1 MRQGQAM
8 ATIKALHI
16 EIGAKSTQF
25 RKEMLRVKRDIKNF
39 RSALNRVGN
48 STMKFG
54 RNIGRL
60 TSSVTSFAKSAGLLG
75 VALGAGVVAAT
86 KRFATFEQNLLRVQ
100 VLTGAT
106 EEDFAKLKSTAEK
119 MGMTTAFSASEAAS
133 AMVVLAQQ
141 GRTAAQSMSMLPSVL
156 NLAVV
161 GALELAD
168 SAKLIGVTLN
178 QFGLGVGE
186 AGRVADVLAKGSTIA
201 ATEVSEIGEALEYSA
216 NLAQAFGLSLEETV
230 AIITALASRGIVASK
245 AGRGLTAVF
254 AALGKEMRTNEGGL
268 IGALRDM
275 EAAGSPVDEILRD
288 LGKQAGRAAVPLAGL
303 TDEILSNVEALRKSG
318 GTTKNFAEKILAG
331 AEGAFVR
338 LGSAFDGFV
347 NKMGEVF
354 APFIMGVFDSIS
366 SALERGVQSMT
377 MLKDEL
383 GLTQEAG
390 EGFAAAMLAGI
401 ETFIVATQQMLQNI
415 SRVGNFIQILLSP
428 FRALGIIL
436 LVAAQ
441 NIVRAA
447 ALVASIT
454 DFLGL
459 TDGLADDLFF
469 EADVIG
475 GAIDELANDIVD
487 TFTEA
492 FNGMESETVDF
503 LEGLGNKIAQ
513 IRNTFKTQRQIAEE
527 ESEDPTTTTGEGD
540 GSFQSGEG
548 TPAATLES
556 EFPNIAELLGEMPAS
571 LKEITDAIIQHPR
584 NIDGLQQKIAEN
596 LFESGITVDGL
607 KELVETLD
615 QLKQAMDEG
624 FLTEKERNKAVR
636 DLIDSLGGFAEGD
649 DPFKAVKDFIDGMDA
664 SQQDLK
670 NLAATLGL
678 SADETQRLLEEGISN
693 EELEQLKTV
702 LTQAEEMFKRGLID
716 AQTLAGIKDQIKEDV
731 VPDTEE
737 MKDIQPEGLQT
748 ALGTIKV
755 DPLVAQNQARQS
767 NAIIGTQS
775 NTAKIARNTAGL
787 NKVLR

>member
-1 MRQGQAM
+1 M

-25 RKEMLRVKRDIKNF
+25 RKEMLRIKRDIKNF

-48 STMKFG
+48 STMRFG
-54 RNIGRL
+54 KNIGRL
-60 TSSVTSFAKSAGLLG
+60 ASSVTSFAKSAGLVG
-75 VALGAGVVAAT
+75 AALGAGIVAAT

-161 GALELAD
+161 GAMELAD

-178 QFGLGVGE
+178 QFGLGVEE

-201 ATEVSEIGEALEYSA
+201 ATEVFEIGEALEYSA
-216 NLAQAFGLSLEETV
+216 NLAQAFGLTLEETV
-230 AIITALASRGIVASK
+230 AVITALASRGIVASK

-254 AALGKEMRTNEGGL
+254 AALGKEMRTNQGGL

-275 EAAGSPVDEILRD
+275 EAAGSPVDVILKD

-303 TDEILSNVEALRKSG
+303 TDEILANVDALRKSG

-338 LGSAFDGFV
+338 LASAFDGFV
-347 NKMGEVF
+347 NKIGEVF
-354 APFIMGVFDSIS
+354 APFIIGVFDSIGA
-366 SALERGVQSMT
+366 ALTRGVQSMSA
-377 MLKDEL
+377 LKDEL

-390 EGFAAAMLAGI
+390 EGFAAAMLAGV
-401 ETFIVATQQMLQNI
+401 ETFILATQTMLQNI
-415 SRVGNFIQILLSP
+415 QRIGNFIQILLSP

-436 LVAAQ
+436 LVAGQ
-441 NIVRAA
+441 NLLRAA
-447 ALVASIT
+447 ALVASVS
-454 DFLGL
+454 DFLGI
-459 TDGLADDLFF
+459 TDGLSDSLKL
-469 EADVIG
+469 EADAMGI
-475 GAIDELANDIVD
+475 AIDDLANDIVN
-487 TFTEA
+487 TVTGA
-492 FNGMESETVDF
+492 FSGMESETVDF
-503 LEGLGNKIAQ
+503 LEGLGDKIAR
-513 IRNTFKTQRQIAEE
+513 IRQTFKTQRLEAEK
-527 ESEDPTTTTGEGD
+527 ESQEQTTAPAGTGV
-540 GSFQSGEG
+540 FQQGESA
-548 TPAATLES
+548 PLSTLES
-556 EFPNIAELLGEMPAS
+556 EFPNIAQLLGEMPAT
-571 LKEITDAIIQHPR
+571 LKEITDAIVQHPR
-584 NIDGLQQKIAEN
+584 NIDGIQQKVAEN
-596 LFESGITVDGL
+596 LFASGITVEGL

-624 FLTEKERNKAVR
+624 FLSDQERNKAVR
-636 DLIDSLGGFAEGD
+636 DLIDSLGGFAEGE
-649 DPFKAVKDFIDGMDA
+649 DPFKEVKDFIDGMDA
-664 SQQDLK
+664 SQQDLR

-678 SADETQRLLEEGISN
+678 SADETKRLLEEGISN
-693 EELEQLKTV
+693 EELDQLKTI
-702 LTQAEEMFKRGLID
+702 LKQAEEMFKRGLIN
-716 AQTLAGIKDQIKEDV
+716 AQTLSGIKDQIKEDV
-731 VPDTEE
+731 VPEAEE